1 LMFAAAQNRAEA
13 IKALLAH
20 KADPKIASKALDV
33 AHELAMDR
41 AAGQLQRKVLD
52 DSVTKGQTATSSQVQ
67 AAYDAARQLY
77 RTGKV
82 PPRPANTAPDDPNAP
97 QVSAAN
103 NFDPEEINPPVAT
116 KGGLTALLHAARQGH
131 IEAARA
137 LLDGHAAIDQAGAG
151 DATSPLLMAVI
162 NGQFDMAM
170 FLIARG
176 ANPNLAAAGNGAT
189 PLWAAVNTQWQP
201 RTRFPQPQQME
212 KQQATYIDV
221 MKALLAAGADPNA
234 RLLSHPWYLVYSGC
248 GNRNCGLADTSGSTA
263 FWRAAYATDLE
274 AMPLLIAHGA
284 DPNIATIAPQQ
295 AARRGPPG
303 PPNIAPVPG
312 PGGAVAP
319 VRAAN
324 QARF

>member
-103 NFDPEEINPPVAT
+103 NFDPDEINPPVAT
-116 KGGLTALLHAARQGH
+116 TGGLTALLHAARQGH
-131 IEAARA
+131 LDATRA
-137 LLDGHAAIDQAGAG
+137 LLDGGAPIDQVGAG
-151 DATSPLLMAVI
+151 DGVSPLLMAVI
-162 NGQFDMAM
+162 NGQFDVAM
-170 FLIARG
+170 LLIERN
-176 ANPNLAAAGNGAT
+176 ANANAASNGNGVT
-189 PLWAAVNTQWQP
+189 PLWAAINTQWQP
-201 RTRFPQPQQME
+201 RTRFPQPQEME
-212 KQQATYIDV
+212 QQNATYLDV
-221 MKALLAAGADPNA
+221 AKTLLDAGADPNG
-234 RLLSHPWYLVYSGC
+234 RVRSHPWCLVYSGC
-248 GNRNCGLADTSGSTA
+248 GHRHCG
-263 FWRAAYATDLE
+263 
-274 AMPLLIAHGA
+274 
-284 DPNIATIAPQQ
+284 
-295 AARRGPPG
+295 
-303 PPNIAPVPG
+303 
-312 PGGAVAP
+312 
-319 VRAAN
+319 
-324 QARF
+324 